1 MMAFGS
7 HGNDGDDDNKG
18 DDGES
23 SDEGG
28 DESQQTSTLSA
39 SASAENLERQKHST
53 AMLFAL
59 SLRSSV
65 LVVVVMTR

>member
-7 HGNDGDDDNKG
+7 HGNDGKDDDEG
-18 DDGES
+18 DDGER
-23 SDEGG
+23 SDEGS
-28 DESQQTSTLSA
+28 DESQQTSPFLS
-39 SASAENLERQKHST
+39 SASAENLGRKHST

-65 LVVVVMTR
+65 LVVVMTR